1 MTSLSHI
8 DLHYPHFLTYTS
20 IFLQKLSVF
29 QGRPDWS
36 PTSLI
41 RLHPRKHLSLLCNI
55 WNRLQVPLPNL
66 LPLCCW
72 TDRIFVEWSKEN
84 KKLQLGVVMGQC
96 QDIVYLGLM
105 HKILAK
111 QKTLTAWISN
121 PTYFMRIEFSQLL
134 KSIHFPGNMRESLF
148 FHRPTSSTSPEWVDH
163 SLSDICRV
171 GDPKLQYQAADQMR
185 TEDAL

>member
-72 TDRIFVEWSKEN
+72 TDRIFVEWGKEN
-84 KKLQLGVVMGQC
+84 KKTTTWSSYGTMPRHRLLRLDAQNFG
-96 QDIVYLGLM
+96 
-105 HKILAK
+105 
-111 QKTLTAWISN
+111 KTENAYSLDFKSH
-121 PTYFMRIEFSQLL
+121 LL
-134 KSIHFPGNMRESLF
+134 HEDRVLSTLKKYTFPRQHGGKSLLP
-148 FHRPTSSTSPEWVDH
+148 
-163 SLSDICRV
+163 
-171 GDPKLQYQAADQMR
+171 
-185 TEDAL
+185 